1 MARMT
6 REEKETIY
14 RNVLTSDG
22 DKTVIEDSVT
32 RLRGDDDEMEREIND
47 RIRERDEARSKME
60 ELTEAGRTWKERY
73 DTLSQRY
80 ATMFLRG
87 TDEALDQQ
95 RRDIREDDV
104 EDNVEWR
111 NIFEEGGQR
120 RLAEREER
128 EERK

>member
-60 ELTEAGRTWKERY
+60 ELTEAGRKWEERY

>member
-32 RLRGDDDEMEREIND
+32 RLRGDDDE
-47 RIRERDEARSKME
+47 RDEARSKME
-60 ELTEAGRTWKERY
+60 ELTEAGRKWKERY

>member
-32 RLRGDDDEMEREIND
+32 RLRGDDEEMEREIND

-60 ELTEAGRTWKERY
+60 ELTEAGRKWKERY

-87 TDEALDQQ
+87 TDEALDEQ

-120 RLAEREER
+120 RMAEREER

>member
-1 MARMT
+1 MT

-60 ELTEAGRTWKERY
+60 ELTEAGRKWEERY

>member
-32 RLRGDDDEMEREIND
+32 RLRSDDEEMEREIQD

-60 ELTEAGRTWKERY
+60 ELTEAGRKWKERY

-104 EDNVEWR
+104 EDNVEWK

>member
-1 MARMT
+1 MT

-32 RLRGDDDEMEREIND
+32 RLRGDDDEMEREIQD
-47 RIRERDEARSKME
+47 RIRERME
-60 ELTEAGRTWKERY
+60 ELTEAGRKWKERY

-104 EDNVEWR
+104 RDNVEWR

>member
-1 MARMT
+1 MT

-60 ELTEAGRTWKERY
+60 ELTEAGRQWKERY

-111 NIFEEGGQR
+111 NIFERGGQR
-120 RLAEREER
+120 RMAEKEER